1 MTETRRICVI
11 RVRGTVGVDFRAED
25 TMEMLRL
32 NKPNHAVVVDN
43 RPSYLGML
51 QRAKEYLT
59 WGEINRDSMI
69 KLLRKRGRLSGN
81 KRLTDE
87 YLRDNTRFSS
97 IDEFVDE
104 FMSFKAEL
112 SDIPNLKPVFRL
124 RPPKKGFGGIK
135 RSFSEG
141 GALGYRGEE
150 INSLLSRMI

>member
-1 MTETRRICVI
+1 VTEIRRICVL
-11 RVRGTVGVDFRAED
+11 RVRGTVGVDFRGED
-25 TMEMLRL
+25 NMKMMRL
-32 NKPNHAVVVDN
+32 NKPNHEVVVDN
-43 RPSYLGML
+43 RPSYLGMF
-51 QRAKEYLT
+51 QRAKECLT